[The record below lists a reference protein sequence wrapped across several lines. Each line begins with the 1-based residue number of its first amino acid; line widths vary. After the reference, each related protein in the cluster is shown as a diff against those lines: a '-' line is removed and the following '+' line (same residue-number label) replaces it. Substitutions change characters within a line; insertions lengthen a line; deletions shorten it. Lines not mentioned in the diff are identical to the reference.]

1 MNVSIKDN
9 KLTIVIDMQ
18 APTPSATGKSL
29 TVASTRGNMTT
40 TATVNGKPV
49 IIGLNAYIKP

>member
-1 MNVSIKDN
+1 MKATITGK
-9 KLTIVIDMQ
+9 KLTIEIDLQ
-18 APTPSATGKSL
+18 DPRPSSSGKSL
-29 TVASTRGNMTT
+29 VVATTGGNQTT

>member
-1 MNVSIKDN
+1 MTATIKDN

-18 APTPSATGKSL
+18 APMPSSSGKSL
-29 TVASTRGNMTT
+29 TVASTRGNVTT

-49 IIGLNAYIKP
+49 TIGLNAYIKP

>member
-9 KLTIVIDMQ
+9 KLTIIIDMQ
-18 APTPSATGKSL
+18 APTPSSTGKSL

-40 TATVNGKPV
+40 SATVNGKPV